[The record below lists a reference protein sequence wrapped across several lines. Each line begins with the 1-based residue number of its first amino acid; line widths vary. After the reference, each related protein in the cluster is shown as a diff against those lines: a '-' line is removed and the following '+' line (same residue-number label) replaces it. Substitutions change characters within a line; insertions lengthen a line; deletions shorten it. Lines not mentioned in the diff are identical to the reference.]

1 MKIVK
6 LTAENFKKL
15 VAVEIAPDGNIV
27 TLTGK
32 NGAGKS
38 SILDAIAI
46 ALCGGRKGDSLLRT
60 GQEKG
65 KVSVDLGEFSV
76 TRTFTDSA
84 DYLKV
89 STKDG
94 FEKKSPQKF
103 LDGIVGKISFDPMN
117 FYTSEPVDQ
126 KKILMDLAGVNVE
139 TLDAEYAKL
148 YESRTVENRFLKSE
162 EAAHDSIIVPDGA
175 PLEEV
180 SPAVFMDRLNEAN
193 AHNTA
198 IDDLEK
204 EFSSGKETL
213 ETLKQELKHAQ
224 EAVKKLEE
232 RIEKGTSYLD
242 EKLKKIDES
251 ERIDIS
257 EIRTALDTAEKQN
270 EAARALKQKTAAAEK
285 VTERKKSVETIEKK
299 LNTIT
304 EAKAKALNEGKFPIP
319 GLSFNEKGVLFGGLP
334 LENASG
340 AERIRVA
347 LAISMALNPTL
358 RVLRITD
365 GSLLDSS
372 SWKVISEMAADKDFQ
387 VWIEKVDESG
397 EIGVY
402 IEDGSVK
409 TKADTKAQISQRRAA

>member
-15 VAVEIAPDGNIV
+15 IAVEITPDGNIV

-32 NGAGKS
+32 NGAGKTS
-38 SILDAIAI
+38 VLDAIAI

-65 KVSVDLGEFSV
+65 KVSVDLGDFIV
-76 TRTFTDSA
+76 TRTFTDGA

-117 FYTSEPVDQ
+117 FYTAKPVEQ

-139 TLDAEYAKL
+139 NLDAEYANL

-162 EAAHDSIIVPDGA
+162 EASHDSIIVADGA
-175 PLEEV
+175 PEEEIN
-180 SPAVFMDRLNEAN
+180 PAVFMDKLEKAN
-193 AHNTA
+193 AHNNA
-198 IDDLEK
+198 IADIEK
-204 EFSSGKETL
+204 EFNSGKSQLDALNDE
-213 ETLKQELKHAQ
+213 KKKI
-224 EAVKKLEE
+224 EARISAGMAYIEERRVKLESA
-232 RIEKGTSYLD
+232 K
-242 EKLKKIDES
+242 
-251 ERIDIS
+251 RIDVS
-257 EIRTALDTAEKQN
+257 EIRSALDSAEKNNQ
-270 EAARALKQKTAAAEK
+270 AARAVKQKKAAAVK
-285 VTERKKSVETIEKK
+285 VTERKKAVESIEKK
-299 LNTIT
+299 LAAIV
-304 EAKAKALNEGKFPIP
+304 ESKAKALKEGKFPVP
-319 GLSFNEKGVLFGGLP
+319 GLSFNENGVLFGGLP

-347 LAISMALNPTL
+347 LAISMALNPKL

-387 VWIEKVDESG
+387 VWVEKVDESG
-397 EIGVY
+397 EIGFY
-402 IEDGSVK
+402 IEDGAVM
-409 TKADTKAQISQRRAA
+409 QRQKKEGRHENNA